1 MFISSKNIIS
11 ELNIM
16 EIAFIAL
23 LAFAIDSIIGD
34 PYTKFHPVA
43 VMGKLIDILDKLLR
57 KDTSSEPTKLVCGF
71 ILVAV
76 MLVICYAVPYYLIEA
91 MNLFNVPVW
100 LNIFIQAVILSFM
113 ISPKSLAKAGRE
125 IYDELVQNNIS
136 AAREKVNYIVS
147 RDVNR
152 MNEGDI
158 TRAAVETVAE
168 NTVDGII
175 SPLFF
180 FFIGGLPL
188 AVLYR
193 AANTMDAMIGYKND
207 KYLYFGRTA
216 ARVDDVLNFIPAR
229 ITGILL
235 IITAFFQ
242 HLNYKNAFKMMM
254 RDAKKHPSPNGGYSE
269 ATVAGALGIRLGGM
283 NYYFGRQSFR
293 AYMGDNTQELKPVHI
308 KQTIKMMYGVSVLF
322 VIICSVVPI
331 IITKY
336 IELHL

>member
-1 MFISSKNIIS
+1 
-11 ELNIM
+11 M

-23 LAFAIDSIIGD
+23 LAFIIDCIIGD

-43 VMGKLIDILDKLLR
+43 LMGKLIDFLDKLLR
-57 KDTSSEPTKLVCGF
+57 KDDSAEPTKLVCGF
-71 ILVAV
+71 ILVLI
-76 MLVICYAVPYYLIEA
+76 MLGISYAIPYYLIAA
-91 MNLFNVPVW
+91 MNWLHVPVW
-100 LNIFIQAVILSFM
+100 LNVIIQAVILSFM
-113 ISPKSLAKAGRE
+113 ISPKSLEKAGRE
-125 IYDELVQNNIS
+125 IYDELIQNNID
-136 AAREKVNYIVS
+136 AARIKVNYIVS

-152 MNEGDI
+152 MNEKDI

-193 AANTMDAMIGYKND
+193 AANTMDAMLGYKND

-235 IITAFFQ
+235 VITAFFQ
-242 HLNYKNAFKMMM
+242 RFDYKNALKMML

-269 ATVAGALGIRLGGM
+269 ATVAGALNIRLGGI

-293 AYMGDNTQELKPVHI
+293 AYMGDDTQELKPVHI
-308 KQTIKMMYGVSVLF
+308 MQTIKMMYGVSIFF
-322 VIICSVVPI
+322 VVICSVVPI
-331 IITKY
+331 IIAKY
-336 IELHL
+336 IEIYL